1 MNSTDR
7 WFNGDGANVLRR
19 TGLKRGQTVLD
30 FGCGSGHYAIPA
42 AQVIGREAV
51 LYALDRNSYDLK
63 SLTGRAKSLGLDNIV
78 VLQPAAS
85 TRISLDDEMVDTVL
99 LYDVLHHYFY
109 PHQDERRKLLA
120 ELWRVLRPNGILSL
134 FPTHLDSY
142 MEPRLAD
149 IEKEIEDAHFRQE
162 MEYRDLQMMHD
173 GGMEKGR
180 VITFRKQQLPPVTGH
195 RAR

>member
-1 MNSTDR
+1 
-7 WFNGDGANVLRR
+7 
-19 TGLKRGQTVLD
+19 
-30 FGCGSGHYAIPA
+30 
-42 AQVIGREAV
+42 
-51 LYALDRNSYDLK
+51 
-63 SLTGRAKSLGLDNIV
+63 
-78 VLQPAAS
+78 
-85 TRISLDDEMVDTVL
+85 VL

-149 IEKEIEDAHFRQE
+149 IEKEIEDAHFQRE

-195 RAR
+195 QAR